1 LQGQKK
7 VGTRRIDPRLDA
19 VIIDSYYRD
28 ALGYCFLIEV
38 NNHRLKPVAL
48 PCSGVARPP
57 AAVVSIHQL
66 KLVVLKS
73 ELINLI

>member
-1 LQGQKK
+1 M
-7 VGTRRIDPRLDA
+7 
-19 VIIDSYYRD
+19 S
-28 ALGYCFLIEV
+28 V

-48 PCSGVARPP
+48 PYSGVARPP

-73 ELINLI
+73 ELIKFKHVYSRRYNHVAL